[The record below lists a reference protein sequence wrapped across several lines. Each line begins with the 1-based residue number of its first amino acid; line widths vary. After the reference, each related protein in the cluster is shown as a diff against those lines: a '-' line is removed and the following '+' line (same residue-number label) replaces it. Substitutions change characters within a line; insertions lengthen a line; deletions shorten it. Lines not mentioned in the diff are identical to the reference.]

1 MIVTPEEVGLKGAKD
16 EENCI
21 IISNYTLN
29 NILPNHIN
37 KMHSRYN
44 VICDC
49 ECCISSKIKQS
60 YLLSWRDSYLKNI
73 NTKVTIT

>member
-1 MIVTPEEVGLKGAKD
+1 MVVTPEEVGLKGAKD

-37 KMHSRYN
+37 KM
-44 VICDC
+44 
-49 ECCISSKIKQS
+49 Q
-60 YLLSWRDSYLKNI
+60 
-73 NTKVTIT
+73 